1 MATVMALNSPTNH
14 PNSSR
19 SDNTASERGIP
30 TEIVRRDAMR
40 LAVQGAPDTELLDL
54 DDEHDDEHSDPEETA
69 IAGGGSDLAEA
80 KHVPILSSMPH
91 QKMDPLA
98 VKHNAGE
105 EVTLQ
110 DLDAKQLRAALGR
123 LALTRAAWSCFSPG
137 ETSRLLRP
145 LQIRP
150 ELTGTSVL
158 SPEATA
164 EIVYKFPMA
173 DGRVGHM
180 TGLVSIEDFRAD
192 RLGQIF
198 DRLQIHKIRDVFTQ
212 TVVEQMIDPLRP
224 LLARP
229 TDDELWQET
238 LIFSPKDVLDEDFLL
253 RGLKAEA
260 IPRRFHPH
268 LQSIYARIME
278 VSPLLPNLAFQVCLR
293 AYLEYND
300 LPNQELLARLL
311 SRYFYTLYRLG
322 ELPQVGS
329 APSYIASFS
338 AVDRRRRRR
347 ALASLLTVDADSD
360 ITLADA
366 GLVQDVIEVETEG
379 EIELVNPGD
388 FKKLRQ
394 DVESAQR
401 IIDLYQEENKQELIK
416 RLRDQDKFLMFST
429 HQFFEGIFDC
439 LPDGVRTGYGATW
452 VPRSSLIDENF
463 RDHYVAHL
471 HHILSEDYLSSISAP
486 EVTIIN
492 YWRNLAGSFYD
503 QTILNQYQKLR
514 GYGIKL
520 EEEGIPILSRER
532 FIEEIQL
539 RFAARHEFIV
549 KCNREKIMAIAVD
562 RLGKRVAI
570 NTANQSFQAMRARL
584 ANVLEMEISRQD
596 MAEIRQLINHFSE
609 LFLGKHEHQVSPYPV
624 GTILAAYHKLQ
635 SREQDGTSRLGVDII
650 TQLYQE
656 YMRSELA

>member
-1 MATVMALNSPTNH
+1 MASVMALDSPTNQV
-14 PNSSR
+14 PR
-19 SDNTASERGIP
+19 RIP
-30 TEIVRRDAMR
+30 TDVAEGSPLELEAPPQTDLLLSNPQETEDPVANARTTAQSRPQPAARRTGQNLPRQTSDGLGVRRN
-40 LAVQGAPDTELLDL
+40 QGD
-54 DDEHDDEHSDPEETA
+54 
-69 IAGGGSDLAEA
+69 
-80 KHVPILSSMPH
+80 
-91 QKMDPLA
+91 
-98 VKHNAGE
+98 

-110 DLDAKQLRAALGR
+110 DLDAKQFRAALGR

-164 EIVYKFPMA
+164 QITYKFPMA
-173 DGRVGHM
+173 DGRIGHM

-192 RLGQIF
+192 RLAQIF
-198 DRLQIHKIRDVFTQ
+198 ERLQVHKIRDLYTQ
-212 TVVEQMIDPLRP
+212 MVVEQMIDPLRP

-238 LIFSPKDVLDEDFLL
+238 LIFTPKDVLDEEFLL

-268 LQSIYARIME
+268 LQAIYARIVE
-278 VSPLLPNLAFQVCLR
+278 VCPLLPNVAFQVCLR

-311 SRYFYTLYRLG
+311 SRYFYTLYRIG
-322 ELPQVGS
+322 ELPHVGS
-329 APSYIASFS
+329 TPSHIASLM
-338 AVDRRRRRR
+338 ATDVRLRRR
-347 ALASLLTVDADSD
+347 ALAQLITVDADSD
-360 ITLADA
+360 MTLADA
-366 GLVQDVIEVETEG
+366 GLVQDLIEVEHDG
-379 EIELVNPGD
+379 EIELVKPGD

-394 DVESAQR
+394 DVESAHR

-416 RLRDQDKFLMFST
+416 RLRDQDKFLNFST
-429 HQFFEGIFDC
+429 QQFFEGIFDC

-463 RDHYVAHL
+463 RQLYTAHL
-471 HHILSEDYLSSISAP
+471 HYILSEDYLSSISSN

-503 QTILNQYQKLR
+503 QSILNQYHKLR

-532 FIEEIQL
+532 FIEEVQL
-539 RFAARHEFIV
+539 RFAARHQFIV
-549 KCNREKIMAIAVD
+549 KCNREKIISIAVD

-570 NTANQSFQAMRARL
+570 NTSQQSFQVMRARL
-584 ANVLEMEISRQD
+584 GSVLEMEISRHD
-596 MAEIRQLINHFSE
+596 MQELRELVNHFSE
-609 LFLGKHEHQVSPYPV
+609 LFLGKQEYQVSPYPV
-624 GTILAAYHKLQ
+624 GAILAAYHKLHSQ
-635 SREQDGTSRLGVDII
+635 ELDGTSRLGIEII

-656 YMRSELA
+656 YLRSDMA